1 MIFYLFCRSFMMVGD
16 PFSGK
21 TSVLQVLAETLSLL
35 TERKYDDE
43 NVNKV
48 WYKIINPKAIT
59 MGQLFGQFDPVSHE
73 VRIVRLSSWIIP
85 PRAWC
90 LLTTICPG
98 SIVGFRV
105 FWLASRRVWS
115 TVWPSSVI
123 LSLVHVAIC
132 KKKFFF
138 KQNSINTS
146 VFGNPSWIETD
157 WQVLIIYII
166 YYTAETRTDCQLLA
180 TSFQLQSSLRIY
192 VGLETTVSYL
202 YLGKRAIKGNRKGL
216 F

>member
-85 PRAWC
+85 HRAWC
-90 LLTTICPG
+90 LLTTVCPG

-132 KKKFFF
+132 KIIFFLTKFNQHQRVWQS
-138 KQNSINTS
+138 KL
-146 VFGNPSWIETD
+146 D
-157 WQVLIIYII
+157 WNWL
-166 YYTAETRTDCQLLA
+166 
-180 TSFQLQSSLRIY
+180 SSLDH
-192 VGLETTVSYL
+192 LHYL
-202 YLGKRAIKGNRKGL
+202 LYSWN
-216 F
+216 

>member
-85 PRAWC
+85 HRAWC
-90 LLTTICPG
+90 LLTTVCPG

-132 KKKFFF
+132 KKNVFLTKFNQHQRVWQS
-138 KQNSINTS
+138 KL
-146 VFGNPSWIETD
+146 D
-157 WQVLIIYII
+157 WNWL
-166 YYTAETRTDCQLLA
+166 
-180 TSFQLQSSLRIY
+180 SSLDH
-192 VGLETTVSYL
+192 LHYL
-202 YLGKRAIKGNRKGL
+202 LYSWN
-216 F
+216 